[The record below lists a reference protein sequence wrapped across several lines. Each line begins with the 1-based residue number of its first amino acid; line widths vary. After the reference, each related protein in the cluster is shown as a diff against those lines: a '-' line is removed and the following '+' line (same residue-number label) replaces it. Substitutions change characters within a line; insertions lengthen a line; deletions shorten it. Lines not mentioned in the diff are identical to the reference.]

1 VVKDFLALMNPTR
14 WAVLGSV
21 LAGLLLVASGIGW
34 KLYDAGRDAG
44 LAELDRYKLAQVQT
58 TNRSLLVQ
66 AERIALLIEINQGV
80 QRDLNSVE
88 AELATLAAGRAAG
101 ARLRDD
107 ERARI
112 IAAAG
117 SATADACRRYAAA
130 AERDLERTEADAEQM
145 GQRAVR
151 AAAAAHALAD
161 TLRARS
167 LTRDELRA
175 QRDTLRKD

>member
-1 VVKDFLALMNPTR
+1 MKDFLALMNPTR

-44 LAELDRYKLAQVQT
+44 LAELDRYKLAQASA

-66 AERIALLIEINQGV
+66 SERIGLLLRINEGV

-88 AELATLAAGRAAG
+88 AELATLASDRSAG
-101 ARLRDD
+101 ARLRDK
-107 ERARI
+107 ERNAI
-112 IAAAG
+112 IAAARAG
-117 SATADACRRYAAA
+117 TADAFSRYAAA
-130 AERDLERTEADAEQM
+130 AERDIERTEADAEQM

-151 AAAAAHALAD
+151 AAAAAHALDA
-161 TLRARS
+161 TLRART

>member
-1 VVKDFLALMNPTR
+1 MKDILALMNPTR

-44 LAELDRYKLAQVQT
+44 LAELDRYKLAQVNA

-66 AERIALLIEINQGV
+66 AERIGLLIAINEEV

-88 AELATLAAGRAAG
+88 AELSTLAAARSAG
-101 ARLRDD
+101 ARLRDE

-112 IAAAG
+112 VASAG
-117 SATADACRRYAAA
+117 SATAYACRRYAAA

-151 AAAAAHALAD
+151 ASAAAHALAD
-161 TLRARS
+161 TLRART

-175 QRDTLRKD
+175 QRATLRKD

>member
-1 VVKDFLALMNPTR
+1 MNPTR

-101 ARLRDD
+101 SRLRDD

-112 IAAAG
+112 IAAARA
-117 SATADACRRYAAA
+117 ATADACARYAAA

-151 AAAAAHALAD
+151 AAAAAHALAE
-161 TLRARS
+161 TLRVRT